1 MVTTT
6 IPMATMV
13 MMMVA
18 MVASF
23 PFALHAIAATNTTS
37 DVCAHDVTLMM
48 TRAAIYAWVNED
60 FATYTA
66 VFAHDARRTVN
77 GAPDALTHGR
87 AFTVDREAV
96 FPFENWAD
104 LREAGFLGL
113 CVPAEHGGMGA
124 DFVGYALVAEELARH
139 CAATALTFNMHV
151 ATTLLAGQIADD
163 LTLEPAART
172 ELETNRTALFRGI
185 VEGNAI
191 HSQPFSEGVAVGAT
205 AGIGTRALP
214 QRQALS
220 T

>member
-1 MVTTT
+1 MTSILTPERLELVDR
-6 IPMATMV
+6 MA
-13 MMMVA
+13 
-18 MVASF
+18 
-23 PFALHAIAATNTTS
+23 AL
-37 DVCAHDVTLMM
+37 
-48 TRAAIYAWVNED
+48 
-60 FATYTA
+60 
-66 VFAHDARRTVN
+66 
-77 GAPDALTHGR
+77 GPALAGR

-172 ELETNRTALFRGI
+172 DLETNRTALFRGI

-191 HSQPFSEGVAVGAT
+191 HSQPFSEGVAVGASFS
-205 AGIGTRALP
+205 
-214 QRQALS
+214 LS
-220 T
+220 SRFLWSLMKYSLC